1 MPVDSRSKTA
11 NVEVDKAAMV
21 MGHKG
26 TKICPNYTL
35 PSRSLHPVKI
45 LQYATKKMGICDGI
59 CNGHDIHRNGNELA
73 MELEMDQEQISFEEI
88 SNGVMMD

>member
-1 MPVDSRSKTA
+1 
-11 NVEVDKAAMV
+11 
-21 MGHKG
+21 
-26 TKICPNYTL
+26 
-35 PSRSLHPVKI
+35 
-45 LQYATKKMGICDGI
+45 MGICDGI